1 MAIYF
6 AYGNIYVSMLLSQ
19 FVSLYTSPT
28 MGDEKEVQDG
38 GGHDWFTSMY
48 GRKHHNT
55 VKQLSSN

>member
-1 MAIYF
+1 MSYSKFSMAIYF

-38 GGHDWFTSMY
+38 GGHD
-48 GRKHHNT
+48 
-55 VKQLSSN
+55 